1 VELIDS
7 CGQLLSTDP
16 TLRCY
21 IVGDGPDRST
31 LVAAIARNN
40 AARQIILVPSCPTEQ
55 VALWM
60 SAADLVTL
68 PSYKE
73 GCPNV
78 VVEGLASGR
87 PIVATNVGGIP
98 ELVDSSCGRLVSPHD
113 VHALTLALDE
123 TLRQPWDAA
132 AIAAAHDKSW
142 KDVSD
147 NLYGMLAEALHSSP
161 QEVATGDPVL
171 QT

>member
-1 VELIDS
+1 
-7 CGQLLSTDP
+7 
-16 TLRCY
+16 
-21 IVGDGPDRST
+21 
-31 LVAAIARNN
+31 
-40 AARQIILVPSCPTEQ
+40 
-55 VALWM
+55 M

-98 ELVDSSCGRLVSPHD
+98 ELVDGSCGRLVPPKD

-123 TLRQPWDAA
+123 TLHQPWDAA
-132 AIAAAHDKSW
+132 SIAAAHNKSW

-147 NLYGMLAEALHSSP
+147 NLYGMLVEALHSSP
-161 QEVATGDPVL
+161 QEVATGDPVP